1 MELGDF
7 LNAGRSAVTV
17 VSFLTFIGIVAWAYS
32 SRRKKG
38 YEEAANVPFEH
49 DAELPSELDSTRATQ
64 TKRNES

>member
-1 MELGDF
+1 MELGEF
-7 LNAGRSAVTV
+7 LNFGRTAMTV
-17 VSFLTFIGIVAWAYS
+17 VTFLTFLGIVAWAYS

-38 YEEAANVPFEH
+38 YEEAANVLFEQ